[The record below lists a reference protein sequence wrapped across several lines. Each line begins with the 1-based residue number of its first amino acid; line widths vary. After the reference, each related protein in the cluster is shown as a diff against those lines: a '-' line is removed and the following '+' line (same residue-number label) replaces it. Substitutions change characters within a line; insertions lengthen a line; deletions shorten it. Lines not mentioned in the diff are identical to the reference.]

1 MRSFSL
7 YVAKCDTQ
15 RLRAPF
21 NIVPYNGLIDACE
34 LFFEHLVEVRQ
45 SSLYFQPYMLAGSEA
60 ATEALIS
67 VRRDA
72 VAAILMNL
80 YILAGALRSARPVPR
95 YLPSAAAA
103 RKRLLDRM
111 EQVEQELNAAPKRPK
126 PGKNRR
132 WADVYQYAYSSAL
145 TDIVEQLQQL
155 QTFTKAVTGEVGFDI
170 AEKRS

>member
-1 MRSFSL
+1 M
-7 YVAKCDTQ
+7 Q

-21 NIVPYNGLIDACE
+21 DVLPYSALIDACE
-34 LFFEHLVEVRQ
+34 RFFEHLIEVRQ
-45 SSLYFQPYMLAGSEA
+45 SSLYFQPYMLAGSES
-60 ATEALIS
+60 ATEVLIS

-103 RKRLLDRM
+103 RKRLLERM
-111 EQVEQELNAAPKRPK
+111 EEVEQEQSAAPKRPK
-126 PGKNRR
+126 PGKSRR

-155 QTFTKAVTGEVGFDI
+155 QTYTKVITGEVGFDLH
-170 AEKRS
+170 EKRT

>member
-1 MRSFSL
+1 ML
-7 YVAKCDTQ
+7 ITLQ

-21 NIVPYNGLIDACE
+21 DVLPYRALTDASE
-34 LFFEHLVEVRQ
+34 RFFDHLVEIRQ
-45 SSLYFQPYMLAGSEA
+45 SSLYFQPYMLAG
-60 ATEALIS
+60 TESAKEILIS

-80 YILAGALRSARPVPR
+80 YILAGALRAVRPVPR

-111 EQVEQELNAAPKRPK
+111 EQVEREQIAVPKRPK
-126 PGKNRR
+126 PGKSRR

-145 TDIVEQLQQL
+145 TDIVEELHQLQVY
-155 QTFTKAVTGEVGFDI
+155 TEAITGEVGFDI
-170 AEKRS
+170 AEKKTL